1 MYHLVASNASMND
14 IPMSFENT
22 KDTDNLEKLSNCL
35 SLAWLFLK
43 HFLTTLLFF
52 LQTQFF
58 GQSGLVQLDT
68 FGDRT
73 NVEFELRKVEND
85 EDYLLGTWS
94 PSSGLLWSGVGNKKN
109 VNRKFEHL
117 GTEPMIITTVLVSM
131 YLYNS
136 RE

>member
-1 MYHLVASNASMND
+1 M
-14 IPMSFENT
+14 
-22 KDTDNLEKLSNCL
+22 
-35 SLAWLFLK
+35 
-43 HFLTTLLFF
+43 
-52 LQTQFF
+52 QTQFF

-73 NVEFELRKVEND
+73 NVEFELRKVENE

-117 GTEPMIITTVLVSM
+117 GTEPMIITTVLVSIK
-131 YLYNS
+131 
-136 RE
+136 